1 MQVDDA
7 AVTRVWA
14 AAGKA
19 LDHPA
24 TPFAAMHAALALAVG
39 GDSADVARFA
49 CRCRSAGNPVTATVV
64 AEFADALADFLA
76 GRNETAAVSLLAL
89 RQQFNRVGGSAAQQE
104 IVEET
109 AIAALAAAGRSSE
122 ATALLEER
130 MDRRPRPRDE
140 SWRVGI
146 LVHSD

>member
-1 MQVDDA
+1 
-7 AVTRVWA
+7 
-14 AAGKA
+14 
-19 LDHPA
+19 
-24 TPFAAMHAALALAVG
+24 MHAALALAVG

-76 GRNETAAVSLLAL
+76 GRNEAAAVSLLAL
-89 RQQFNRVGGSAAQQE
+89 RQQQFDQVGGSAAQQE

-109 AIAALAAAGRSSE
+109 AIAALAAAGRSRE

-130 MDRRPRPRDE
+130 MDRRPRPVTSPGARHPGAQRLKRN
-140 SWRVGI
+140 S
-146 LVHSD
+146 SDIS